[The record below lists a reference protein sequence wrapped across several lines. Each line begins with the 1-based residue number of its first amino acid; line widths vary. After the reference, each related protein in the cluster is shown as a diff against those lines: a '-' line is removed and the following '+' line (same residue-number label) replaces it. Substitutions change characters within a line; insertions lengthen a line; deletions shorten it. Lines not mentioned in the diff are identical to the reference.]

1 MKCEILRNSA
11 LIVGPIDY
19 DAARIRDIIARQ
31 GGDYRLVPNGFIS
44 PIHIGSISVLPVRNV
59 KPPITI
65 MQTYGS
71 PERTVSNDEVVYTY
85 PVVERDPAEV
95 LEEQRAK
102 KLREIN
108 SAYSA
113 AAQPLV
119 KEYPEVETKS
129 WDQQKADAEAYLAWH
144 ETQQGEPPQMMVLD
158 KILAGRNGDD
168 GTETLYELS
177 VAVQRN
183 AAAFAEFQVL
193 TGKRQRL
200 AKAARAAETLEVL
213 NAIRW

>member
-1 MKCEILRNSA
+1 MQIEILRNDR
-11 LIVGPIDY
+11 LIAGPIPW
-19 DAARIRDIIARQ
+19 DASRVRDIIMRQ

-44 PIHIGSISVLPVRNV
+44 PIHIGSISVLPVRSV
-59 KPPITI
+59 KPELTV
-65 MQTYGS
+65 MQAYGQ
-71 PERTVSNDEVVYTY
+71 PERTASNDEVVYTY
-85 PVVERDPAEV
+85 PVVERDYDEV

-102 KLREIN
+102 KLNEIN
-108 SAYSA
+108 NAYTTA
-113 AAQPLV
+113 AAPLI
-119 KEYPEVETKS
+119 KEYPEVETKG

-158 KILAGRNGDD
+158 KILAGRNGED

-200 AKAARAAETLEVL
+200 AKLARAAETLEAL
-213 NAIRW
+213 EAIQW

>member
-1 MKCEILRNSA
+1 MQIEIIRNKA
-11 LIVGPIDY
+11 LIAGPMLY
-19 DAARIRDIIARQ
+19 DAARVRDIVMRQ
-31 GGDYRLVPNGFIS
+31 GGDYRLIPNGLVS
-44 PIHIGSISVLPVRNV
+44 AVHIGSISILPVRNV
-59 KPPITI
+59 KPDITI
-65 MQTYGS
+65 IQAYGS

-119 KEYPEVETKS
+119 KEYPEVETKG

-183 AAAFAEFQVL
+183 AAAFAEFQLL

-200 AKAARAAETLEVL
+200 AKAARAAETLGAL
-213 NAIRW
+213 DAISW